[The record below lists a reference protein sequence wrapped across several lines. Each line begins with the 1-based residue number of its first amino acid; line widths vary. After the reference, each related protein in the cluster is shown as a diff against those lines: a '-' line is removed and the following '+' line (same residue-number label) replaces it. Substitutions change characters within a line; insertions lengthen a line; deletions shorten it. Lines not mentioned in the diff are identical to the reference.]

1 MCHNTQPLL
10 LHETL
15 TFFIY
20 NSYLILQKSSLTT
33 EKIVQRKENFFLMRD
48 YAQQRCN
55 NILCHLFLSAIFS
68 PLGMPHFTYTSCNS
82 LDWEFG
88 RPKSGEGLIS
98 ALVIAGN
105 GIGIE
110 GSILLQGSW
119 KWLMQW
125 LTVTSKTKV

>member
-68 PLGMPHFTYTSCNS
+68 PLGMPISHIHPVIHWIES
-82 LDWEFG
+82 LADPRVEKG
-88 RPKSGEGLIS
+88 
-98 ALVIAGN
+98 
-105 GIGIE
+105 
-110 GSILLQGSW
+110 
-119 KWLMQW
+119 
-125 LTVTSKTKV
+125 